1 MVRASGLRGYRTL
14 MHALG
19 ADADAMLRRYRITA
33 ELLDDDDALLPLR
46 SAALLLESSAA
57 TTGCADFGL
66 RLAQIQDISV
76 LGPVAIAMQN
86 APTVAGAID
95 IASRYLFVH
104 SPGMALSVH
113 ARSALVPDAV
123 EVRFELSVSGLA
135 SLRQTFDVCLG
146 DVHRMIALLAGLHY
160 ELRSVALPHAPI
172 APLSTYARFYGA
184 PVLPAQ
190 PHGGL
195 HIARTTFDAGL
206 QDVNAALRQL
216 AENYLALNF
225 NDPGQTVTGRVRQA
239 LRRTLGTPENSR
251 AGIAQLLGLHPR
263 TLQRRLD
270 AEHTSFDALREEVRR
285 QTALRY
291 LCETRIPL
299 SQLAGLL
306 GLSEQS
312 ALTRCCR
319 RWFGTTPSALRRRA
333 AASPSVPLHP

>member
-1 MVRASGLRGYRTL
+1 MVRASGLRGYRAL

-19 ADADAMLRRYRITA
+19 ADAAMMLERYRISA

-46 SAALLLESSAA
+46 SAALLLEASAA
-57 TTGCADFGL
+57 ATHCADFGL

-86 APTVAGAID
+86 APTVAGAVD

-113 ARSALVPDAV
+113 PRSALAAEAV
-123 EVRFELSVSGLA
+123 EVRFELTVQGLA

-146 DVHRMIALLAGLHY
+146 DVHQMIALLAGPHY
-160 ELRSVALPHAPI
+160 DLRAVTLPHTPI

-184 PVLPAQ
+184 PVHAAQ

-195 HIARTTFDAGL
+195 HIARSTFEAGL

-216 AENYLALNF
+216 AEDYLALHF
-225 NDPGQTVTGRVRQA
+225 SDPGQTVSARVRQA

-251 AGIAQLLGLHPR
+251 AGVAQLLGLHPR
-263 TLQRRLD
+263 TLQRRLA
-270 AEHTSFDALREEVRR
+270 AEHCSFEALREDVRR
-285 QTALRY
+285 ETALRY

-312 ALTRCCR
+312 ALTRSCR

-333 AASPSVPLHP
+333 AASPSVPLQP